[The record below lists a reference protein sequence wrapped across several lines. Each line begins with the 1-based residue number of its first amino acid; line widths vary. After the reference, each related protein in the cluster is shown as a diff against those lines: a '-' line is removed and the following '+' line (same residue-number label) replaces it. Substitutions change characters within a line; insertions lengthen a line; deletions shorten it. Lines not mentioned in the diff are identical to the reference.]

1 MKERMAQEEARRKY
15 RKRKQTVEP
24 VFGIIKN
31 CMGFTQFHLRGLEK
45 VSGEWNLLA
54 LAYNFK
60 RLWNLI
66 NESKR
71 LDSQEKPA

>member
-1 MKERMAQEEARRKY
+1 MKK
-15 RKRKQTVEP
+15 
-24 VFGIIKN
+24 
-31 CMGFTQFHLRGLEK
+31 CMGFTQFHHRGIEK
-45 VSGEWNLLA
+45 VSSEWNLLA

-71 LDSQEKPA
+71 LGIHAKPA